1 MFLLICLFN
10 SCTISDTIDGKTLV
24 TKKDLE
30 TKEVPSEN
38 ERKLPVSG
46 YVEIDNVKQ
55 ENIPLKK
62 SNSNKNETIEKNFD
76 EEKIETSTDSGNANV
91 TIEYVFL
98 DPNNLNLKAKLDSG
112 TKTSSLTAI
121 DIVEFERDG
130 DKWVRFY
137 MINPATN
144 EKIEFEKRIE
154 RHVKIRQH
162 STESQRWP
170 VVTME
175 VRLGTIHIQRE
186 FSLISPN
193 KSIYQAILGR
203 NFMNGV
209 LLMDLSK
216 RFLAIAGSE

>member
-76 EEKIETSTDSGNANV
+76 EEKIETSTDSGNTKI
-91 TIEYVFL
+91 TIKNKRE
-98 DPNNLNLKAKLDSG
+98 LKL
-112 TKTSSLTAI
+112 
-121 DIVEFERDG
+121 
-130 DKWVRFY
+130 
-137 MINPATN
+137 
-144 EKIEFEKRIE
+144 
-154 RHVKIRQH
+154 
-162 STESQRWP
+162 
-170 VVTME
+170 
-175 VRLGTIHIQRE
+175 
-186 FSLISPN
+186 
-193 KSIYQAILGR
+193 
-203 NFMNGV
+203 
-209 LLMDLSK
+209 
-216 RFLAIAGSE
+216 